1 MQHLKAPWRDEYFK
15 EDRSLCPFC
24 EDSEVLVYEDEL
36 CRVLMNKY
44 PYSPGHILITPRKHV
59 EFLNDLDEI
68 TWLRMAKI
76 ARFAEN
82 IMRTTLHAQGVNI
95 GLNLGDAAGAGIAKH
110 LHLHVLP
117 RWHKDT
123 NFITTICDTRVIG
136 TSLDELY
143 LKIKESFKN
152 YNAAN

>member
-1 MQHLKAPWRDEYFK
+1 MQYLNAPWRDKYFN

-24 EDSEVLVYEDEL
+24 EDSEVLVYEDDD

-44 PYSPGHILITPRKHV
+44 PYSPGHILITPKKHC
-59 EFLNDLDEI
+59 EFLNELDEN
-68 TWLRMAKI
+68 TWLKMAKI

-82 IMRTTLHAQGVNI
+82 IMLKTLKAQGVNI
-95 GLNLGDAAGAGIAKH
+95 GFNLGDAAGAGIAKH

-117 RWHKDT
+117 RWYKDT
-123 NFITTICDTRVIG
+123 NFITTICDTRVLG
-136 TSLDELY
+136 TSSDELY

-152 YNAAN
+152 YNANN